1 MSDRRRGF
9 HHRVTTA
16 HVNSRHR
23 PDDQRAIRHYVGN
36 RLRHNA
42 PVRWPAG
49 LARTPFAYCVRMGAP
64 TDDDRVEALRR
75 FLAGLFRGDDANQL
89 VADIADLHVPHNTF
103 PGEVF
108 MELAADALGV
118 AGLERDSGVVY
129 RELLSTFL
137 PEVAFRGKEHRR
149 IQYTVL
155 AAYAVH
161 GGLEPDLLDEV
172 TYWIEQ
178 YWTYALYAA
187 VAIVR
192 ACAASADIPLGSML
206 ADLATKHAIDIA

>member
-1 MSDRRRGF
+1 
-9 HHRVTTA
+9 
-16 HVNSRHR
+16 
-23 PDDQRAIRHYVGN
+23 
-36 RLRHNA
+36 
-42 PVRWPAG
+42 
-49 LARTPFAYCVRMGAP
+49 MGTP
-64 TDDDRVEALRR
+64 TDDDRIEALRR
-75 FLAGLFRGDDANQL
+75 FLAGLVRGDDANQL
-89 VADIADLHVPHNTF
+89 VADIAYLHVRHNTF

-108 MELAADALGV
+108 MELAADALSVVGVQREPGV
-118 AGLERDSGVVY
+118 AY
-129 RELLSTFL
+129 RELLSTHL
-137 PEVAFRGKEHRR
+137 PEVAFRGKEHPR

-155 AAYAVH
+155 TAYAVY

-192 ACAASADIPLGSML
+192 ASADRADIPLDSML